1 MKKMQSTDTSLSLA
15 ALYDKQS
22 EKDAIFVAYTTLVRT
37 KKAKQQFVNF
47 SIALS
52 TTHAAPKIWPAN
64 GNK

>member
-1 MKKMQSTDTSLSLA
+1 MQTTDTSLSLA

-22 EKDAIFVAYTTLVRT
+22 EKDTVFVAYTTKVRT

-52 TTHAAPKIWPAN
+52 TTHAVPKIRPAN
-64 GNK
+64 SKK